1 MGRFDREVRLFG
13 VSMKL
18 RYWILALLFI
28 VVAMIGYLTAIL
40 YSPLIYDLIGT
51 SIGTVSLIL
60 ATLTIIYGASK
71 TQIETF
77 REDITKEL
85 KSIREILE
93 EIFKVLAKR

>member
-18 RYWILALLFI
+18 RYWILALLFTAIAI
-28 VVAMIGYLTAIL
+28 VGYLTAII
-40 YSPLIYDLIGT
+40 YSPLIHDLIGT

-60 ATLTIIYGASK
+60 VALTIIYGASR

-77 REDITKEL
+77 REDVTKEL
-85 KSIREILE
+85 KNIREILE
-93 EIFKVLAKR
+93 EILKVLAKR